1 MHPHDAKRLGSRIR
15 RGALVV
21 ALAAVA
27 SVATAPAASARVP
40 LRGVVLHSLWAQFSE
55 DDMDRELDLAQ
66 SAGSSLVR
74 VDVAWGSLEVQGKG
88 QISDWYL
95 RRIDRFVNGA
105 NARGMKVLMTLW
117 SSPCWASQA
126 PAVVKAGCGQDW
138 NQGSVI
144 YPPSDPAD
152 FGDIEAWLTKRYGT
166 KLAAVEV
173 WNEPNLGIDMFWKA
187 EDKAAAYA
195 SLVKGS
201 YSRAKLLGNPAVPI
215 VIGGLVRPDVAF
227 LNALYANGIKG
238 NYDGISIHPYGIELS
253 SKKLNAF
260 RAAQRSAGDSAPLWI
275 TEFGAPT
282 SLNSGWKVTEAGQ
295 ADAIKHDFGVL
306 DALPYVSGATLYSL
320 RDTSDDRYDF
330 IANFGVLHLDFS
342 PKPGW
347 QALRTALR
355 WQPPPTRTRQKK
367 RRKAVSCRTLRRSVS
382 ARRRASKV
390 KLRRCGLQTKRA
402 KSSRR

>member
-1 MHPHDAKRLGSRIR
+1 MHPHDTKRLGSRIR
-15 RGALVV
+15 HCVLVV

-40 LRGVVLHSLWAQFSE
+40 LRGVVLHSLWAQFS
-55 DDMDRELDLAQ
+55 DSDMDRELDHAQ
-66 SAGSSLVR
+66 AAGSSLVR
-74 VDVAWGSLEVQGKG
+74 VDVAWASLEVKGKG

-95 RRIDRFVNGA
+95 RRIDRFVTGA

-117 SSPCWASQA
+117 ASPCWASRA
-126 PAVVKAGCGQDW
+126 LPGVKAGCGQDW
-138 NQGSVI
+138 NQDSVI
-144 YPPSDPAD
+144 YPPSNPAD

-201 YSRAKLLGNPAVPI
+201 YARAKFFGNPAVPI
-215 VIGGLVRPDVAF
+215 VIGGLVRPDIAF

-238 NYDGISIHPYGIELS
+238 NYDGVSIHPYGIELS

-260 RAAQRSAGDSAPLWI
+260 RAAQLSAGDSAPLWI

-306 DALPYVSGATLYSL
+306 DALPYVSGASLYSL
-320 RDTSDDRYDF
+320 RDTSNDRYDF
-330 IANFGVLHLDFS
+330 IGNFGVLRLDFS

-347 QALRTALR
+347 AALLTALR
-355 WQPPPTRTRQKK
+355 WQPPTKK
-367 RRKAVSCRTLRRSVS
+367 KQRVSCWTLRRSAS

-390 KLRRCGLQTKRA
+390 NLRRCGLQKKRA
-402 KSSRR
+402 KSRRR